1 MSDMTRAERED
12 LQRLIRQ
19 RERLLKSAAKE
30 RSAELLADFENQMGQ
45 EYSFNQDEVWKKARE
60 AADREVKKAQTQIAA
75 RCVELGIPKRFAPDL
90 TLGWWGRGEN
100 ALKERRSELR
110 KMAQTQI
117 AAIEKRAIT
126 QIEMGSLEAQ
136 TELACAGLTSEAA
149 KSFVDK
155 LPAIADLMPMLSFA
169 EVAGEA
175 APPVAEQL
183 VSSNALR
190 QRRHREKIAALRNGQ
205 QALHNG
211 ENTSGDC
218 EAP

>member
-60 AADREVKKAQTQIAA
+60 PADREVKKAQTQIAA

-110 KMAQTQI
+110 KMAQTQ
-117 AAIEKRAIT
+117 
-126 QIEMGSLEAQ
+126 MGSLEAQ